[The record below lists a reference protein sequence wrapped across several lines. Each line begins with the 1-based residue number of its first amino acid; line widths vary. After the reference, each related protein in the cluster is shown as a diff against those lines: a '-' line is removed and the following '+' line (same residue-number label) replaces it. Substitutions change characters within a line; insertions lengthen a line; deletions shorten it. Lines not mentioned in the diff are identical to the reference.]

1 MSKPIESIFDSDTK
15 GFTLWRSPN
24 GIFSISKSDIIFQAS
39 LYKLSKKS
47 DECKMRFF
55 VLTDKYLFYL
65 ESEDNPK
72 MIAMMPTKWVRVDY
86 IVLPET
92 ELKPSTYVF
101 RFIRNMRFTDLCTE
115 VKSLFDAA
123 KIHFN
128 RVFWQCD
135 FHQKFNTL
143 KMIGKGSFARVYMV
157 ENKETKKKFAVKAFS
172 KEHICGQNKGKE
184 ALMNEIEIMKQLK
197 HPNIMKLEELHES
210 KNSIYLVL
218 ELLEGGELLQFLWSK
233 GSLTN
238 SDHIQI
244 MKSILNALAYMAEK
258 NIMHRDLKPD
268 NIILKNKDNTEFNN
282 LKLVDFG
289 LAAMCSSS
297 DHLFKRCGT
306 PGFVAPEV
314 INSSSAYKV
323 SYNHKCD
330 VFSAGVIFY
339 ILLTE
344 RSPFEGKSFK
354 EILEK
359 NKKCKLDFYH
369 AQLAKNKVALDLLRR
384 MLEENPDKRI
394 SAKEALNHEYFLNGN
409 ANSESDDRQSSHSSG
424 TRIYIE
430 SYRSSIRPENKMDV
444 HSLVMRDPVF
454 TGRTDTVN
462 GSFNS
467 KDTIY
472 SLKNM
477 SLPKQ
482 QDSGN
487 KRDSILKMVLLQNA
501 QITNIDIY
509 GSGFTEEIFDT
520 DDEPIP
526 EDDYDEGEDSDL
538 EFEND
543 EVNY

>member
-1 MSKPIESIFDSDTK
+1 MSKPTESLFDTNTK

-24 GIFSISKSDIIFQAS
+24 GIFSVSKSDIIFQAS
-39 LYKLSKKS
+39 LYKMSKKS

-72 MIAMMPTKWVRVDY
+72 MIAVMSTKWVRVDY
-86 IVLPET
+86 IVTPATET
-92 ELKPSTYVF
+92 KPSTFVF
-101 RFIRNMRFTDLCTE
+101 RFVRNMKFTDLCTE
-115 VKSLFDAA
+115 DKCLFEEWKS
-123 KIHFN
+123 HFT

-135 FHQKFNTL
+135 FHQKFNTI

-172 KEHICGQNKGKE
+172 KDHICGQNKGKE
-184 ALMNEIEIMKQLK
+184 ALMNEIDVMKQLK
-197 HPNIMKLEELHES
+197 HPNIMKLEEVHES
-210 KNSIYLVL
+210 KNSVYLVL
-218 ELLEGGELLQFLWSK
+218 ELLEGGELLQFLWNK
-233 GSLTN
+233 ETLTSN
-238 SDHIQI
+238 DHVQI

-268 NIILKNKDNTEFNN
+268 NIILKNKDKIEFNN

-289 LAAMCSSS
+289 LSSVCGS
-297 DHLFKRCGT
+297 YEQLFKRCGT

-314 INSSSAYKV
+314 INSNPAYKI

-369 AQLAKNKVALDLLRR
+369 AQLVKNKVALDLLKK
-384 MLEENPDKRI
+384 MLEVNPDKRI
-394 SAKEALNHEYFLNGN
+394 SAKEALTHEYFLNGN
-409 ANSESDDRQSSHSSG
+409 VTIEAEDRQSSHSSG
-424 TRIYIE
+424 MRIYIE
-430 SYRSSIRPENKMDV
+430 SYRNTMKPGNKLGA

-454 TGRTDTVN
+454 TGRTDTIN
-462 GSFNS
+462 DSFNS
-467 KDTIY
+467 KDSIS

-477 SLPKQ
+477 SQLKQ

-520 DDEPIP
+520 DDEPVP
-526 EDDYDEGEDSDL
+526 EDDYEEGEDYDL

-543 EVNY
+543 EDNY